1 MKVTAF
7 NKYTGEK
14 IYEIELKECGV
25 EHITD
30 VSRNV
35 RLGECWAYINEIPI
49 RREYENENDEF
60 IAGVGAGIAAAA
72 HSGYRPF
79 DIGDYVV
86 YQRNGERQLG
96 RVAGFDNY
104 DREKVFICFNKGCT
118 ASATNIADLFPATV
132 TEQTRAVQ
140 EGRLFGYHRFDAMG
154 IERASDRWQVRAIE
168 RDTGKLIV
176 FPHVFDDPD
185 EAARQF
191 AKVCRSP
198 HYRSVDI
205 ALVLD

>member
-14 IYEIELKECGV
+14 IYEIELKECRI
-25 EHITD
+25 EHIAD

-49 RREYENENDEF
+49 RRECDNENDEF

-72 HSGYRPF
+72 HVPGNGNGADPRRPRRKIVRISSLRRLVSGLHARVLLYILPAVRRPGGA
-79 DIGDYVV
+79 IM
-86 YQRNGERQLG
+86 
-96 RVAGFDNY
+96 
-104 DREKVFICFNKGCT
+104 I
-118 ASATNIADLFPATV
+118 
-132 TEQTRAVQ
+132 
-140 EGRLFGYHRFDAMG
+140 DAMG
-154 IERASDRWQVRAIE
+154 IERTSDRWQVRAIE
-168 RDTGKLIV
+168 RDTGRLIV

-185 EAARQF
+185 EAAHQF
-191 AKVCRSP
+191 ARVCKSP

-205 ALVLD
+205 EVVLD

>member
-14 IYEIELKECGV
+14 IYEIELKECRI

-35 RLGECWAYINEIPI
+35 RLEECWAYINEIPI

-72 HSGYRPF
+72 YSGYCPF

-96 RVAGFDNY
+96 
-104 DREKVFICFNKGCT
+104 E
-118 ASATNIADLFPATV
+118 
-132 TEQTRAVQ
+132 
-140 EGRLFGYHRFDAMG
+140 
-154 IERASDRWQVRAIE
+154 VR
-168 RDTGKLIV
+168 
-176 FPHVFDDPD
+176 
-185 EAARQF
+185 
-191 AKVCRSP
+191 
-198 HYRSVDI
+198 
-205 ALVLD
+205 